1 MSRAR
6 KAEEINN
13 NPRPNFKSNHG
24 LTEALNPHFYGRCV
38 RITWGCEN
46 PALGSDIEYRSD

>member
-6 KAEEINN
+6 KAGEINS
-13 NPRPNFKSNHG
+13 NPRPNFESNHR

-46 PALGSDIEYRSD
+46 PALGSNIGYRSD